1 MNPNTVFKVGSRP
14 QPTTK
19 SQLYDLH
26 NLGKGEK
33 RRMRKTVFRS
43 SSRRSTVVA
52 SFEKW
57 STVPN
62 ALEWS
67 IQRQKRIYLKL
78 SGTIV
83 RALDR

>member
-33 RRMRKTVFRS
+33 KKNEEN
-43 SSRRSTVVA
+43 
-52 SFEKW
+52 SF
-57 STVPN
+57 
-62 ALEWS
+62 
-67 IQRQKRIYLKL
+67 
-78 SGTIV
+78 
-83 RALDR
+83 